1 MHKKILIVSGCSWT
15 DPNQL
20 SEDINVSDNI
30 VRNYNRWPSML
41 ADKLDMNLIN
51 YGKK

>member
-30 VRNYNRWPSML
+30 VQLIDNDNYSQ
-41 ADKLDMNLIN
+41 
-51 YGKK
+51 